1 MTMIEIDVCIPIIAA
16 IIGIGYPIF
25 LQVLTNLEDKYNS
38 HLIGELF
45 KSEPERNFLNF
56 SIIASLVSALLVLI
70 NRPPWFDFGIFNII
84 VDNSAVLLLILFTII
99 LVIGFFL
106 FVKKILIYNSK
117 LRFIN
122 YLIQKHSK
130 SKDKPRIFRAISD
143 LLYYSIRIQDSELAH
158 VISRFI
164 YDRFADQREISKSK
178 TIEYTTEYYEL
189 AYKATEELAIINNN
203 RLLFLEAR
211 SAGAIWLLGEKK
223 DYEISETTYKWLWY
237 NISIPVKYNKDNMIM
252 SFWET
257 ANQYFSYNLP
267 VITPEYSNGNLS
279 NQDKINERDKSR
291 KRFLEFTHALG
302 GLLLYK
308 KKYSCISRI
317 FKYTNSI
324 PPKYELLPSNMDQIM
339 ELYINYR
346 DPYED
351 NYPWI
356 TVKYNYPELDGITAD
371 YIIKKWI
378 CAYIAVLLIR
388 QYTLVAHYI
397 YEKPLEP
404 PTTPKTQRDKRIWID
419 NLDFFKDLIKDNLN
433 NSELIEIL
441 NFNFITDSWCDNNSI
456 QCPTEFIEN
465 LKKDVVLKYK
475 EQEAEQEISQDLVNN
490 FYDSTKKQITSA
502 LEKYHPIKNSDKIE
516 SDYKELF
523 IIGDRAIVEKSSY
536 ALDQESE
543 NLNYDSFL
551 AESISNKI
559 HRGMS
564 EIIYFMKNKTYL
576 IEQKDMFT
584 AIDKLN
590 IDPQEYIILNYE
602 NYLPYFINDLKIPNL
617 QTDNYN
623 SLKIFSFEQYH
634 FSLIGESFFIVKK
647 ADLPNIE
654 YLDIS
659 EEEVKKYSLKLLDE
673 TCKIYG
679 SVLPLNKH
687 KDLQQDFLKQ
697 TDEETL
703 NKSVLINIEIK
714 NKIRWRRNSEVVQIK
729 SFSRYGQKG
738 SPSDLKDITPIKK

>member
-1 MTMIEIDVCIPIIAA
+1 MIEIDVCVPIIAA

-45 KSEPERNFLNF
+45 KSEPERIFLNF
-56 SIIASLVSALLVLI
+56 SIIASLVSALLVLL

-106 FVKKILIYNSK
+106 FVNKILIYNSK

-158 VISRFI
+158 TISRFI
-164 YDRFADQREISKSK
+164 YDGFVNQREMSKTN
-178 TIEYTTEYYEL
+178 TIEYPIEYYEL

-237 NISIPVKYNKDNMIM
+237 NILIPVKYNKDNMII

-257 ANQYFSYNLP
+257 ANQYYTYNLP
-267 VITPEYSNGNLS
+267 FILPEYSNGNIN

-324 PPKYELLPSNMDQIM
+324 PPKYELLPSNMDQII

-356 TVKYNYPELDGITAD
+356 TVRYNYPELDGITAD

-388 QYTLVAHYI
+388 QYTLVPHYI
-397 YEKPLEP
+397 YEKPLEK
-404 PTTPKTQRDKRIWID
+404 PTIPKTQRDKRIWID
-419 NLDFFKDLIKDNLN
+419 NLDFFKDLVKDNMH
-433 NSELIEIL
+433 NSELIETL
-441 NFNFITDSWCDNNSI
+441 NLTFITDSWCEKNSI
-456 QCPTEFIEN
+456 RCPIEFVED
-465 LKKDVVLKYK
+465 LKKDVVFEYK
-475 EQEAEQEISQDLVNN
+475 KQEVEQEISVDLVNN
-490 FYDSTKKQITSA
+490 FYDSTKKLIISA
-502 LEKYHPIKNSDKIE
+502 LEKYHPINNSNKI
-516 SDYKELF
+516 DTDFKELF
-523 IIGDRAIVEKSSY
+523 LVGDRAIIDKSSY

-551 AESISNKI
+551 AESIANKI

-564 EIIYFMKNKTYL
+564 EILYFMKNKTYL
-576 IEQKDMFT
+576 FEQKDMFT

-590 IDPQEYIILNYE
+590 IDPQEYIIINYG

-617 QTDNYN
+617 APDNYN
-623 SLKIFSFEQYH
+623 NLKIYSFKQ
-634 FSLIGESFFIVKK
+634 FNFAIIGESFFVVNKV
-647 ADLPNIE
+647 DLPNIE

-659 EEEVKKYSLKLLDE
+659 EDEVKKYNLKLLDDK
-673 TCKIYG
+673 CKIYG

-687 KDLQQDFLKQ
+687 KDLYQDFLEQ
-697 TDEETL
+697 TDEDTL
-703 NKSVLINIEIK
+703 SKSALINIAIK
-714 NKIRWRRNSEVVQIK
+714 NKIRWSKYSKVVQIK

-738 SPSDLKDITPIKK
+738 SPSDLKDITPIN